1 MPLSEPHKGPECD
14 KACTAGDSPYTALC
28 VVQQAEFEKLK
39 PRDIGRPRAP
49 ARGAVDASVVMSEP
63 LAERISLASY
73 SHL

>member
-39 PRDIGRPRAP
+39 PRATSGQTAWSTG
-49 ARGAVDASVVMSEP
+49 ARGG
-63 LAERISLASY
+63 
-73 SHL
+73 